1 MNKNSLKK
9 LKSFI
14 IKETTV
20 THPKQIIPGNARLSL
35 GLYRTPEE
43 QKKYMEQ
50 QEKKIQKYSKKQE
63 KQYRKYLKKNNIKN
77 I

>member
-14 IKETTV
+14 KNET
-20 THPKQIIPGNARLSL
+20 THPKQIVPGNVRLSL

-43 QKKYMEQ
+43 QEKYMEQ
-50 QEKKIQKYSKKQE
+50 QEKKIRKYSKKQE